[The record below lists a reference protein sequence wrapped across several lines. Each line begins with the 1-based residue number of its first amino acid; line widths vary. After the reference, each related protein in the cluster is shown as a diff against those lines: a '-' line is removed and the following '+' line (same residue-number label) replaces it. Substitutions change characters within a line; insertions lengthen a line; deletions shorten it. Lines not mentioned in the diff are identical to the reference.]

1 MNLWRLARRNIAGSS
16 YRSSVVFLCAL
27 VVAGLA
33 LSTILI
39 VRGASESLRLASL
52 RLGADIVVVAEG
64 TESKVESAL
73 LMGTPASAALPRS
86 SLQKI
91 AAVPGVAAVSPQ
103 LYLSSLKNASCCSAS
118 EMFLVAFDPATDFTV
133 SPWLEKN
140 LGGKLR
146 LGEAVGGTYV
156 FTPEGEQNIRL
167 YGYFITL
174 KGNLEPT
181 GTNLDRSMFFTL
193 DTANDMARVS
203 KTMAEE
209 PLQIAPD
216 TISAALVKLGAG
228 TDVHDVAAR
237 IMQNVPGV
245 MPIESPN
252 LFLAFRR
259 QISGLLGA
267 MLGILSITGIL
278 SLVLIGLVLSMA
290 ANERRREMGV
300 LKALGATRG
309 FVFKVLVIEAGMLA
323 LAGALPGL
331 ALAALTVYLFRS
343 LIIRGLGVPF
353 LYPSP
358 LQLLGLIGACI
369 IGALVGVT
377 LAAAYPAWRVSREDA
392 AISMRE

>member
-86 SLQKI
+86 NLQKI

-140 LGGKLR
+140 LGSKLR
-146 LGEAVGGTYV
+146 LGEAVGGTNV

-167 YGYFITL
+167 YGYFVTL

-203 KTMAEE
+203 KRR
-209 PLQIAPD
+209 PSSLCRSAPD
-216 TISAALVKLGAG
+216 TISAALVKLRAGA
-228 TDVHDVAAR
+228 DVHDVAAG
-237 IMQNVPGV
+237 IMRDVPGV
-245 MPIESPN
+245 IPIESPN

-259 QISGLLGA
+259 QISGFW
-267 MLGILSITGIL
+267 
-278 SLVLIGLVLSMA
+278 
-290 ANERRREMGV
+290 E
-300 LKALGATRG
+300 
-309 FVFKVLVIEAGMLA
+309 
-323 LAGALPGL
+323 P
-331 ALAALTVYLFRS
+331 
-343 LIIRGLGVPF
+343 
-353 LYPSP
+353 
-358 LQLLGLIGACI
+358 CW
-369 IGALVGVT
+369 
-377 LAAAYPAWRVSREDA
+377 AY
-392 AISMRE
+392 